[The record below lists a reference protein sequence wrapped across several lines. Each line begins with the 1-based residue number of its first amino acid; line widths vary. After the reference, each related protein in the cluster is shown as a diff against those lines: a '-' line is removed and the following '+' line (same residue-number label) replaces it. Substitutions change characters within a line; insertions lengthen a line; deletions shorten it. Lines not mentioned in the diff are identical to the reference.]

1 MVSTL
6 LVLVHLNSAAA
17 SGKSLW
23 EQRQKSDSCTECPG
37 GSLGPVCPLS
47 EQRAWA
53 AHTGGTIPSDTSGF
67 AEQAL
72 NSKLCSGNGEA
83 ERLCLG
89 EVWRSGVYRRKKTN
103 KKTPPQIAEENPK
116 LNFFISCAR
125 NPSGREKNLNS

>member
-1 MVSTL
+1 MALNVPVVPWDLSARFQSKELGL
-6 LVLVHLNSAAA
+6 LNTV
-17 SGKSLW
+17 G
-23 EQRQKSDSCTECPG
+23 
-37 GSLGPVCPLS
+37 
-47 EQRAWA
+47 
-53 AHTGGTIPSDTSGF
+53 IPSDTFGF

-89 EVWRSGVYRRKKTN
+89 EGWRSGVYRRKKTN

-125 NPSGREKNLNS
+125 NPRGRGKNLNS